1 MKLKAT
7 TAIHTACKVAM
18 FFVCLVVFSF
28 HSGVSLAAQKSLL
41 WDWQLS
47 EPFDLTRDV
56 DVFALDAD
64 NVTKAQIKT
73 IKSRGTKT
81 VCYVSVGT
89 AEDFRDDISK
99 FPANVMGKTLS
110 NWASE
115 RYLDIRKLSVLLP
128 IMTKRFEHCAAMG
141 FDAVE
146 ADNLDVYSNDSG
158 FKLTDKDTI
167 RYAKELVKIAKIL
180 NLEIA
185 QKNLVE
191 LIPELE
197 EFFDFIMVENC
208 FAQNLCDKLKP
219 YLDAGKIVLD
229 AEYVEEK
236 VDFLKAC
243 KELSGRGI
251 SLILKNWDL
260 TSYYQNCRIV
270 VKQNPNPVRQK
281 LKISNGSKP

>member
-1 MKLKAT
+1 MKLNTKT
-7 TAIHTACKVAM
+7 SIWKICMVAR
-18 FFVCLVVFSF
+18 FFVCLVVFGYFS
-28 HSGVSLAAQKSLL
+28 SVATAAQRPLL

-47 EPFDLTRDV
+47 APFDLTRDV

-64 NVTKAQIKT
+64 NVTKAKIKE

-99 FPANVMGKTLS
+99 FPASVMGKTLS

-115 RYLDIRKLSVLLP
+115 RYLDIRKLKVLLP
-128 IMTKRFEHCAAMG
+128 IMTKRFERCAAIG

-158 FKLTDKDTI
+158 FELTDKDTI
-167 RYAKELVKIAKIL
+167 RYAIALVKIAKSQ
-180 NLEIA
+180 NLEIV

-197 EFFDFIMVENC
+197 KMFDFIMVENC
-208 FAQNLCDKLKP
+208 FAQKLCDELKP
-219 YLDAGKIVLD
+219 YLDAGKIVLN
-229 AEYVEEK
+229 AEYIEEK
-236 VDFLKAC
+236 IDFPKAC

-260 TSYYQNCRIV
+260 TSYYKNCRIV
-270 VKQNPNPVRQK
+270 AKQNPIRQK
-281 LKISNGSKP
+281 LKITNGSKP